1 LAEIFDI
8 KDRKKGI
15 TTFLVG
21 DKEDKELLFSQ
32 IMPSGVNENLDVLP
46 AGVVPPNPAELLSRE
61 NLDYAIKYLS
71 EAYDYIIL
79 DTAPVALVAD
89 TLIIARVADASV
101 YICRSDYT
109 AKSALKLVN
118 SLYAENKLRNM
129 SIVLNGVDMRK
140 PKYEYY
146 YGAKGYGRYGY
157 GRYGYGRYGYGR
169 YGYGR
174 YTQYGYS
181 ENLTKKS

>member
-1 LAEIFDI
+1 
-8 KDRKKGI
+8 
-15 TTFLVG
+15 
-21 DKEDKELLFSQ
+21 
-32 IMPSGVNENLDVLP
+32 
-46 AGVVPPNPAELLSRE
+46 
-61 NLDYAIKYLS
+61 
-71 EAYDYIIL
+71 
-79 DTAPVALVAD
+79 LVAD